1 MEGGGA
7 GGGDSSDHR
16 LVGARVAK
24 EYDSCIF
31 MGYVTAHFPASVDES
46 TGQVDE
52 ELFHI
57 EFDDGNEEDMDV
69 TEVAV
74 AQQLA
79 QEHESATA

>member
-1 MEGGGA
+1 MAATSLFG
-7 GGGDSSDHR
+7 
-16 LVGARVAK
+16 
-24 EYDSCIF
+24 F
-31 MGYVTAHFPASVDES
+31 

-57 EFDDGNEEDMDV
+57 EFDDGDEEDMDV